1 MCDIWIYILLIYKY
15 TVRDIHVCAWHVNI
29 HVWKWRVRHFGG
41 IPPKTCN
48 TGRLSKQR
56 ICVTCEYIYACNAHL
71 QFVTYMYMCDVW
83 IYICVTDKYAWHM
96 HIHMRDMYI
105 YSSWLYMYM
114 CDVWIYICVTN
125 KYAWHMHIH
134 MRDIYIYSSW
144 RVCICVTYGYTY
156 VWQIYSSWPIL
167 ICVIYEYTCV
177 WYINMQFVTHMY
189 MCDIWIYICVTK

>member
-1 MCDIWIYILLIYKY
+1 MAWEHTYVWHINLQFVTHIHMCDIWIYILLIYKY

-71 QFVTYMYMCDVW
+71 QFVTCMHMCDVW
-83 IYICVTDKYAWHM
+83 IYICVTD
-96 HIHMRDMYI
+96 
-105 YSSWLYMYM
+105 
-114 CDVWIYICVTN
+114 